1 MKDLSVSQRGK
12 ITAFAAPFRNGSRDP
27 IDQLPHT
34 PLASRGSDLSMK
46 VLRDND
52 IGCGLGPTPGNFDVF
67 LLKYDFAFFTA
78 DGSGPRLPFNGIIG
92 RHPVSGEKPG
102 KLKTSNVLLYV
113 FYRFYRRLRRSVVL
127 HRDHLVAAAHRFPLI
142 FLKYHFLLSESRL
155 HPASLSGADFTG
167 FMLTAVQRQTCLR
180 SLARHNQH
188 DPFSASASRL
198 EKESKIS

>member
-1 MKDLSVSQRGK
+1 MKDLSVSLRGK
-12 ITAFAAPFRNGSRDP
+12 ITAFAAPLRNGSRDP

-52 IGCGLGPTPGNFDVF
+52 IGCGLGPTPGNFDVL

-78 DGSGPRLPFNGIIG
+78 DGSGPRLPFDGIIG

-102 KLKTSNVLLYV
+102 KLKTSNVLLDL

-127 HRDHLVAAAHRFPLI
+127 HRDHLVAAAHRFLLI
-142 FLKYHFLLSESRL
+142 PRMRFPSESRL
-155 HPASLSGADFTG
+155 LPPEACRLYQGVSLFNPFQSNSDGLTILSGFAG
-167 FMLTAVQRQTCLR
+167 F
-180 SLARHNQH
+180 
-188 DPFSASASRL
+188 FG
-198 EKESKIS
+198 SKR

>member
-1 MKDLSVSQRGK
+1 MKDLSVSLRGK
-12 ITAFAAPFRNGSRDP
+12 ITAFAAPLRNGSRDP

-52 IGCGLGPTPGNFDVF
+52 IGCGLGPTPGNFDVL

-78 DGSGPRLPFNGIIG
+78 DGSGPRLPFDGIIG

-127 HRDHLVAAAHRFPLI
+127 HRDHLVAAAHRFLLI
-142 FLKYHFLLSESRL
+142 FPQMPFPLVGKPTPSNQPEGCRL
-155 HPASLSGADFTG
+155 
-167 FMLTAVQRQTCLR
+167 
-180 SLARHNQH
+180 
-188 DPFSASASRL
+188 
-198 EKESKIS
+198 